1 MKFVILLDIFFE
13 LLAKRK
19 VTATYLAQ
27 KHEISVRTVYRY
39 VDILSLS
46 LPITVKQGRNGGI
59 CISDSY
65 KLPRGFMTKEE
76 YESAIEA
83 LSAMYS
89 QLPEE
94 RFLTAQRKLSA
105 QVKAETRD
113 VSLTGEL
120 GSILVDSSSW
130 GDSRFTDKIRFIEEC
145 IREKSVVEIDY
156 HSRIGE
162 SSHRKIEPHVLV
174 FKRGIWYVY
183 AYCQKQSAFR
193 LFRLG
198 RIFSSILTGEC
209 FEKRAFKKEEI
220 PLNFWSDEVESV
232 EVVLEILPHAFADAQ
247 DWLGVENLKK
257 RGELWY
263 ANVTLPNDSNLV
275 KQIVALGDGVKVKS
289 PESLKGAVKDYV
301 EKILESYSK

>member
-1 MKFVILLDIFFE
+1 MKFIILLDIFFE

-19 VTATYLAQ
+19 VTATYLAY

-39 VDILSLS
+39 VDILSIS
-46 LPITVKQGRNGGI
+46 LPITIKQGRNGGI

-94 RFLTAQRKLSA
+94 RFLAAQRKLSA

-113 VSLTGEL
+113 LTLAGEI
-120 GSILVDSSSW
+120 GSIIVDSSSW
-130 GDSRFTDKIRFIEEC
+130 GDSRFTDKIRFIEDC
-145 IREKSVVEIDY
+145 IRNKSVVEIDY

-183 AYCQKQSAFR
+183 AYCRKQSAFR

-198 RIFSSILTGEC
+198 RIFSSILTGET
-209 FEKRAFKKEEI
+209 FEKRAFKRDDVS
-220 PLNFWSDEVESV
+220 LNFWSDEVDSV
-232 EVVLEILPHAFADAQ
+232 EVVLEIESHAFADAQ
-247 DWLGVENLKK
+247 DWLGVENLQK
-257 RGELWY
+257 RGEHWI
-263 ANVTLPNDSNLV
+263 ANVSLPNDQNLV
-275 KQIVALGDGVKVKS
+275 KQIVALGDGVTVKS
-289 PESLKGAVKDYV
+289 PESLKSAVKDYAK
-301 EKILESYSK
+301 KILQLY